1 MSEYQK
7 VKSAINNIHRM
18 SYRVALLDTLFAM
31 ATELESMKK
40 AGLNVVELTR
50 LVQVAYDYSLY
61 LDDVPNEIP
70 NA

>member
-1 MSEYQK
+1 
-7 VKSAINNIHRM
+7 
-18 SYRVALLDTLFAM
+18 
-31 ATELESMKK
+31 MKK

-50 LVQVAYDYSLY
+50 LVHVAYDYSLY